1 MPWGPTWLATL
12 EGGIRWHPERG
23 QAVVER
29 AWQVPE
35 CDFRPTVKSE
45 SSDTLYEATNREKLK
60 QETASQIP
68 KSKQG
73 IRKTSSPVM
82 AMYLA

>member
-1 MPWGPTWLATL
+1 MPWGPNWLAL
-12 EGGIRWHPERG
+12 LREKFDGIPNEG

-35 CDFRPTVKSE
+35 CDFHPTVKSE

-60 QETASQIP
+60 QETA
-68 KSKQG
+68 
-73 IRKTSSPVM
+73 
-82 AMYLA
+82 